1 MRAVADVE
9 EGIPCARHGNHQTG
23 AVRSTSTA
31 RAGPRESYSNVIL
44 GLASSPLLALDGSL
58 DI

>member
-1 MRAVADVE
+1 LHAVADVE

-31 RAGPRESYSNVIL
+31 RTGPRESYSNVIL
-44 GLASSPLLALDGSL
+44 GLASSPRLALDGSL
-58 DI
+58 NV